1 MFPLPQA
8 LLPSSLEYI
17 ISGNLSDIK
26 SLEGEKREGEG
37 QREREGEN
45 QGGKEGKPVSNKK
58 KKYNIKTGG

>member
-37 QREREGEN
+37 QRERGEN